1 MSRSSTSKPLLAIP
15 HLGLDKLVMRAGLA
29 DAEQHAEA
37 VSDAVAPDG
46 YVPLAGLGAVAPFDF
61 FGGVRK
67 AKDVWRDL
75 LRRVHLRS
83 LVLVGLLTSWEGEE
97 EGGRFRPVIVTRCQ
111 ARSDRARGAVWRKV
125 QTAAL
130 RPSRGH
136 GLRRFL
142 PGSG

>member
-1 MSRSSTSKPLLAIP
+1 
-15 HLGLDKLVMRAGLA
+15 MRAWLA

-75 LRRVHLRS
+75 LRCVHLRS
-83 LVLVGLLTSWEGEE
+83 FVLVGLLTSWEGEE
-97 EGGRFRPVIVTRCQ
+97 
-111 ARSDRARGAVWRKV
+111 
-125 QTAAL
+125 
-130 RPSRGH
+130 
-136 GLRRFL
+136 RRVDAFA
-142 PGSG
+142 P